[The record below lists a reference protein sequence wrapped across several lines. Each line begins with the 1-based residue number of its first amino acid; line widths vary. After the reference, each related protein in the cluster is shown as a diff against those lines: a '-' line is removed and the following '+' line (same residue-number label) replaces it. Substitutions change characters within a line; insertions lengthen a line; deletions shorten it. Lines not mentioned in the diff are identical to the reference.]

1 MVNGLNITD
10 STQVTDGK
18 LKTVSLVV
26 DGLSLTKGTDYS
38 VSVTATNSIGESE
51 PVMGTLSVPSEC
63 VSLFMLCVFMTTIHP
78 LSPSQILPSSQ
89 HLLLS
94 SLQTALLLVVLE

>member
-1 MVNGLNITD
+1 MITDLMRTD
-10 STQVTDGK
+10 STPVTDGK

-38 VSVTATNSIGESE
+38 VSVTATNSIGESK

-63 VSLFMLCVFMTTIHP
+63 VALFHVICVHGHHTFT
-78 LSPSQILPSSQ
+78 LSI
-89 HLLLS
+89 
-94 SLQTALLLVVLE
+94 TASCAHGP